1 MAKMTAVV
9 CAADDKIVYCQNPVG
24 AIRVYQSTASE
35 NQMRKLTETLP

>member
-9 CAADDKIVYCQNPVG
+9 WAADDKIVYCLNPVG